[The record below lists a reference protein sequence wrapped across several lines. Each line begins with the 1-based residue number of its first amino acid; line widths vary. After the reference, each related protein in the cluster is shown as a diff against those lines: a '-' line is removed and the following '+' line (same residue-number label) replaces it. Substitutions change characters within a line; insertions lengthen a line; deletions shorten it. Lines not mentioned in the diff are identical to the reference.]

1 MTKCFRGCGPV
12 ITLHARVDLA
22 GLINRYRFN
31 LEECSRVWLGLLLIS
46 SGSSCF
52 KRRKACSYS
61 FFLSFMHAVY
71 QPLSF
76 LLFRIQPAVHRLWR
90 KVGGEYDDYIVNPKQ
105 SGYQSLH
112 TAVKGPGGVPM
123 EVQIRTAHMHEVAE
137 YGDAAH
143 WAYKE
148 NNPKLQVVS
157 DTIQVCTALFPSH
170 AYKSNLQVLATAAR
184 YLLGVSLPN
193 AQRQHSVTL

>member
-1 MTKCFRGCGPV
+1 M
-12 ITLHARVDLA
+12 
-22 GLINRYRFN
+22 
-31 LEECSRVWLGLLLIS
+31 
-46 SGSSCF
+46 
-52 KRRKACSYS
+52 
-61 FFLSFMHAVY
+61 
-71 QPLSF
+71 
-76 LLFRIQPAVHRLWR
+76 HRLWR

-148 NNPKLQVVS
+148 NSPKLQVVS
-157 DTIQVCTALFPSH
+157 DTIQVCTAISPD
-170 AYKSNLQVLATAAR
+170 
-184 YLLGVSLPN
+184 
-193 AQRQHSVTL
+193 

>member
-1 MTKCFRGCGPV
+1 MGWTRTQTHQDVHCVCIMPLKPGP
-12 ITLHARVDLA
+12 LHEV
-22 GLINRYRFN
+22 FT
-31 LEECSRVWLGLLLIS
+31 
-46 SGSSCF
+46 
-52 KRRKACSYS
+52 SYS
-61 FFLSFMHAVY
+61 LCGLANPSGCVQCTNHHATQLGSV
-71 QPLSF
+71 LV
-76 LLFRIQPAVHRLWR
+76 RIQPAVHRLWR

-157 DTIQVCTALFPSH
+157 DTIQVGAALFTS
-170 AYKSNLQVLATAAR
+170 KS
-184 YLLGVSLPN
+184 SE
-193 AQRQHSVTL
+193 

>member
-1 MTKCFRGCGPV
+1 M
-12 ITLHARVDLA
+12 ARCEAYVVD
-22 GLINRYRFN
+22 R
-31 LEECSRVWLGLLLIS
+31 
-46 SGSSCF
+46 
-52 KRRKACSYS
+52 
-61 FFLSFMHAVY
+61 
-71 QPLSF
+71 QPNSALC
-76 LLFRIQPAVHRLWR
+76 RIQPAVHRLWR

-148 NNPKLQVVS
+148 NTPKLQAVS
-157 DTIQVCTALFPSH
+157 DTIQVRAALFACH
-170 AYKSNLQVLATAAR
+170 AMPLCAY
-184 YLLGVSLPN
+184 
-193 AQRQHSVTL
+193 

>member
-1 MTKCFRGCGPV
+1 MDDSTQV
-12 ITLHARVDLA
+12 LHFV
-22 GLINRYRFN
+22 
-31 LEECSRVWLGLLLIS
+31 
-46 SGSSCF
+46 
-52 KRRKACSYS
+52 
-61 FFLSFMHAVY
+61 
-71 QPLSF
+71 P
-76 LLFRIQPAVHRLWR
+76 FRIQPAVHRLWR

-148 NNPKLQVVS
+148 NSPKLQVVS
-157 DTIQVCTALFPSH
+157 DTIQVCIAISPD
-170 AYKSNLQVLATAAR
+170 
-184 YLLGVSLPN
+184 
-193 AQRQHSVTL
+193 